1 MYKIQLKELNILA
14 THMSL
19 KHTMFVWS
27 LDGLHI
33 SMHMSLHT
41 MFVWSLDGLHISM
54 HMSLKHT
61 MFVWSLDGLHI
72 SMGKQGF
79 VISTKH
85 FLNRHFLPKI

>member
-19 KHTMFVWS
+19 KHTMFVW
-27 LDGLHI
+27 
-33 SMHMSLHT
+33 
-41 MFVWSLDGLHISM
+41 FLDGLHISM